1 MTPNVLIIIPAY
13 NEERTIAGIL
23 QQLRDAAPD
32 YHRLV
37 INDGSQDGTAA
48 VVEALGEKQLRFPF
62 NLGYG
67 LALQAGLKYAL
78 SRGYGIVVSIDAD
91 GQHDPRDVP
100 RLVQALQES
109 DAGMV
114 IGSRFCEGRRYH
126 GPLDRRIGQQLFS
139 ILTRPLIG
147 RRIYDTTSGF
157 KALTAPAC
165 AAVVDG
171 VFMDFHIETIVRLS
185 LIGQR
190 IIELPL
196 IVAERSAGVS
206 MHSFISIFKYP
217 LKTLLLTVAAI
228 ADALLTRRRK

>member
-78 SRGYGIVVSIDAD
+78 
-91 GQHDPRDVP
+91 
-100 RLVQALQES
+100 
-109 DAGMV
+109 
-114 IGSRFCEGRRYH
+114 
-126 GPLDRRIGQQLFS
+126 
-139 ILTRPLIG
+139 
-147 RRIYDTTSGF
+147 
-157 KALTAPAC
+157 
-165 AAVVDG
+165 
-171 VFMDFHIETIVRLS
+171 
-185 LIGQR
+185 
-190 IIELPL
+190 
-196 IVAERSAGVS
+196 
-206 MHSFISIFKYP
+206 
-217 LKTLLLTVAAI
+217 
-228 ADALLTRRRK
+228 